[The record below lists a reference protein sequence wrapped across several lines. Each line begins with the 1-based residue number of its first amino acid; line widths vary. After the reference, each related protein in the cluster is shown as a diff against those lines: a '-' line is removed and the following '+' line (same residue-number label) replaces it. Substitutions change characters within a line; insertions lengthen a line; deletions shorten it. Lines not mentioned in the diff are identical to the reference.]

1 MCSIHLARA
10 LQCSFMNAAAI
21 NFFFFF
27 NDNFQLIHFNAEL
40 HVRSRGIYT
49 YCVCYSGQCVPSN
62 LGQTLV
68 FVIKQCSESDE
79 MAVLSNP
86 RQARLLLFCTSSD
99 VALKYTLFHNTA
111 AKENRLCCMLVGGH
125 KMLARFGLVGINQ
138 LCSLKLPQS
147 PCSQG
152 NGGRKG
158 KNSPRVCGHEA
169 LPCWINGGNSPSEA
183 KTDANSGLLRSRRS
197 RPVCISPIVSA
208 DPAVNV
214 NAAAVRCCINATA
227 ARSKLQPPSR
237 LQSQPHR
244 TLHSRGHISPRPPC
258 YGDPLLRGET
268 MRLRRNK
275 G

>member
-1 MCSIHLARA
+1 MKWPFYQIPDGHDSFYSAPARMWHLNLHYSTT
-10 LQCSFMNAAAI
+10 LQ
-21 NFFFFF
+21 
-27 NDNFQLIHFNAEL
+27 
-40 HVRSRGIYT
+40 
-49 YCVCYSGQCVPSN
+49 
-62 LGQTLV
+62 
-68 FVIKQCSESDE
+68 
-79 MAVLSNP
+79 P
-86 RQARLLLFCTSSD
+86 RRIVYIACWG
-99 VALKYTLFHNTA
+99 
-111 AKENRLCCMLVGGH
+111 GGH
-125 KMLARFGLVGINQ
+125 NMLARFGLVGINQ

-158 KNSPRVCGHEA
+158 ENSPRVRGHEA
-169 LPCWINGGNSPSEA
+169 LRCWINGGNSPSEA

-197 RPVCISPIVSA
+197 RPACISPIVSA

-227 ARSKLQPPSR
+227 ARSKLNPPSR

-268 MRLRRNK
+268 MQLRRNK